1 LGLAL
6 PTNIVSGT
14 STDFNA
20 IWDRNDVGNALPP
33 TSFTWT
39 GWPNGEDLKLQR
51 VNLSPL
57 FVRLILTTNVSESA
71 YYSINTTNTN
81 YNVPYPGRDGYF
93 IKNSVLFLYVAKTN
107 IDSQQILT
115 RDTSFVYEQ
124 NVWRSSLTGGSFL
137 AGSLDL
143 G

>member
-1 LGLAL
+1 YNQNLTNWFSGSIVTNSSGVVIAPLSPRLMILSSIGRAL

-57 FVRLILTTNVSESA
+57 FVRLILTTNASESA
-71 YYSINTTNTN
+71 YYSINTTTTN
-81 YNVPYPGRDGYF
+81 YNVPY
-93 IKNSVLFLYVAKTN
+93 
-107 IDSQQILT
+107 
-115 RDTSFVYEQ
+115 
-124 NVWRSSLTGGSFL
+124 
-137 AGSLDL
+137 
-143 G
+143 